1 MSHKIPDPKTAQE
14 HRAQIL
20 LREAIKEI
28 MIAEGLVDDIMSGAA
43 LVGKAVG
50 MGYDALKGTE
60 IGAALGLD
68 KKTQSGLSVSDMEKL
83 VGTSGST
90 FSNVADVTKQF
101 LDNLHTEEPKTS
113 SELENETQRMT
124 GARVEYAP
132 SVQLSSNGKQFLEKM
147 SLNLD
152 ASIPIYVTSANRNPG
167 QQASAMFTKWVLGGD
182 YEISSVYSTQ
192 ISRSFLAVIDKFRS
206 AGKSDSEI
214 ARQPRVV
221 VPILARMVKDMQASG
236 QGFTGS
242 HLTGNAIDLRISGLS
257 DSQIVKLEDAAENA
271 GGKVLIE
278 KNPPHMHIEI

>member
-1 MSHKIPDPKTAQE
+1 MRTKSRE
-14 HRAQIL
+14 HL
-20 LREAIKEI
+20 LRETIREI
-28 MIAEGLVDDIMSGAA
+28 LITEGLLDDIASGAT
-43 LVGKAVG
+43 LVGKALG
-50 MGYDALKGTE
+50 AGYDALKGTE

-68 KKTQSGLSVSDMEKL
+68 KKTQSGLSVADMEKL

-90 FSNVADVTKQF
+90 FSNIADATKQF
-101 LDNLHTEEPKTS
+101 LDNLHADESQTTADDS
-113 SELENETQRMT
+113 SDVAVVPVKT

-132 SVQLSSNGKQFLEKM
+132 SVQLSSNARQFLEKM

-182 YEISSVYSTQ
+182 YEINSVYSSQ

-242 HLTGNAIDLRISGLS
+242 HLAGNAIDLRISGLS
-257 DSQIVKLEDAAENA
+257 SDQIDKLESAAENA

>member
-1 MSHKIPDPKTAQE
+1 MQSKSRE
-14 HRAQIL
+14 HL
-20 LREAIKEI
+20 LRVTIREI
-28 MIAEGLVDDIMSGAA
+28 LVTEGLLDDIASGAV
-43 LVGKAVG
+43 LVGNIIGK
-50 MGYDALKGTE
+50 GYDALKGTE

-83 VGTSGST
+83 VGASGST
-90 FSNVADVTKQF
+90 FSNVADATKQF
-101 LDNLHTEEPKTS
+101 LDNLHTDEPKTS

-132 SVQLSSNGKQFLEKM
+132 SVQLSSNARQFLDKM

-152 ASIPIYVTSANRNPG
+152 ASIPIYVTSVNRNPA

-182 YEISSVYSTQ
+182 SEITSVYSTQ
-192 ISRSFLAVIDKFRS
+192 ISRSFLGIIDKFRS

-214 ARQPRVV
+214 ARQPRAI
-221 VPILARMVKDMQASG
+221 VPVLARMVKEMQESG
-236 QGFTGS
+236 QGFTES
-242 HLTGNAIDLRISGLS
+242 HLAGNAIDLRISGLS
-257 DSQIVKLEDAAENA
+257 DSQIAKLEDVAENA